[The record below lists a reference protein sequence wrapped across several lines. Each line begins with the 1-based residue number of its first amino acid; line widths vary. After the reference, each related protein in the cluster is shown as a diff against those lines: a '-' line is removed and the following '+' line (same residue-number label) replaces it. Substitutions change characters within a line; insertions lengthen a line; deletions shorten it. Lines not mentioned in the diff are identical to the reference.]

1 MMLYALVIQDLCSR
15 QTVCS
20 FKPVTAADISAVVRS
35 FRNGKA
41 QDIHGLAAEHL
52 KNAMELIDTPLANMM
67 SFILSSEYIPSTLL
81 EGPLT
86 PVPKKDKDRTLPIN
100 YRWITVLSIL
110 GKVLEKILQK
120 RTEHL
125 LSKNQSKLQR
135 GFTKKSSSVSAALP
149 VSEVQNEAKDRGEFL
164 ASVTL
169 DAAKAFDVV
178 WQDSLLRKIYHEG
191 VSGTMWLTLASM
203 YSHATTSVKWGPHVS
218 PPFPIKKV
226 FAKAGF

>member
-1 MMLYALVIQDLCSR
+1 MMPYALVIQDLCSR

-41 QDIHGLAAEHL
+41 QDVHGLAAEHL
-52 KNAMELIDTPLANMM
+52 KNAVELIDTPLANM

-81 EGPLT
+81 EGLLT

-110 GKVLEKILQK
+110 CKILEKILQK

-125 LSKNQSKLQR
+125 LPKNQSKLQR

-164 ASVTL
+164 ALVTL
-169 DAAKAFDVV
+169 DSAKAFDVV

-203 YSHATTSVKWGPHVS
+203 YSHATTSVKRGSHLS
-218 PPFPIKKV
+218 PPFPIKQV

>member
-1 MMLYALVIQDLCSR
+1 MPWSFRISVAGKL
-15 QTVCS
+15 CS

-67 SFILSSEYIPSTLL
+67 SFILSSEYIP
-81 EGPLT
+81 
-86 PVPKKDKDRTLPIN
+86 
-100 YRWITVLSIL
+100 
-110 GKVLEKILQK
+110 VLEKILQK

-149 VSEVQNEAKDRGEFL
+149 VSEVQNEAKD
-164 ASVTL
+164 
-169 DAAKAFDVV
+169 
-178 WQDSLLRKIYHEG
+178 
-191 VSGTMWLTLASM
+191 
-203 YSHATTSVKWGPHVS
+203 
-218 PPFPIKKV
+218 
-226 FAKAGF
+226 